1 MIPLYLSRPGLWMPE
16 TKLTNED
23 VLERVRDRYQGPA
36 AQWPLVENGVNLI
49 FKACQSAERF
59 KEQDPT
65 VRIGTMAVRASRD
78 CLAMCNQ
85 APEELDAVIYGGIG
99 RDYLEPATAM
109 EVAGKL
115 GVEQARILDVVG
127 ACTGQLLAITTACAW
142 FHMYDTLHTALIC
155 GAELARDHVVYDIQ
169 SYEEVP
175 YLGAG
180 VTIGDGASAW
190 LLSRRPL
197 PGGCLRIVAAETL
210 ALPQHWQ
217 LSQTPLQGRFSAQSS
232 ELLRVGG
239 EVIQPFHKLWQQ
251 LGWSLD
257 SIEQFLVHQP
267 GQALHQKL
275 LGDVGIAAE
284 RALSVHAIY
293 GNTGSVAVAT
303 AAHEYL
309 KRETPPSGTRLAL
322 LGIGAGLNA
331 CVIAGEW
338 VG

>member
-142 FHMYDTLHTALIC
+142 LLVPTALVYLCPSAAPRVRSLPAIETTLAISHTPAPAPC
-155 GAELARDHVVYDIQ
+155 VWWIKISWPAAKPGRQVGTGTDRLISPNSLGNFPNRPPGPGGLMGALP
-169 SYEEVP
+169 EERP
-175 YLGAG
+175 W
-180 VTIGDGASAW
+180 TEPPTNF
-190 LLSRRPL
+190 LLRWRSLRRPRPA
-197 PGGCLRIVAAETL
+197 PGTNC
-210 ALPQHWQ
+210 
-217 LSQTPLQGRFSAQSS
+217 
-232 ELLRVGG
+232 
-239 EVIQPFHKLWQQ
+239 
-251 LGWSLD
+251 
-257 SIEQFLVHQP
+257 
-267 GQALHQKL
+267 
-275 LGDVGIAAE
+275 
-284 RALSVHAIY
+284 
-293 GNTGSVAVAT
+293 T
-303 AAHEYL
+303 ACSPH
-309 KRETPPSGTRLAL
+309 
-322 LGIGAGLNA
+322 
-331 CVIAGEW
+331 
-338 VG
+338 

>member
-1 MIPLYLSRPGLWMPE
+1 MTPLYLSRPGLWMPE

-23 VLERVRDRYQGPA
+23 VIERVRDRYNGPA
-36 AQWPLVENGVNLI
+36 SQWPLVESGVKLI

-65 VRIGTMAVRASRD
+65 VRFGTMAVRASRE
-78 CLAMCNQ
+78 CLALYDQ
-85 APEELDAVIYGGIG
+85 APEGLDAVIYGGIG

-109 EVAGKL
+109 EVAAKL
-115 GVEQARILDVVG
+115 GVEQARICDVVG
-127 ACTGQLLAITTACAW
+127 ACTGQLMAIITACAW
-142 FHMYDTLHTALIC
+142 FHLYDAMQVALIC
-155 GAELARDHVVYDIQ
+155 GAECARDHLVYDIQ

-217 LSQTPLQGRFSAQSS
+217 LSQTPIEGRFTTQSS

-239 EVIQPFHKLWQQ
+239 EVIQPFHALWQE
-251 LGWSLD
+251 LGWPLD
-257 SIEQFLVHQP
+257 SIAQFLVHQP
-267 GQALHQKL
+267 GQALHQKM
-275 LGDVGIAAE
+275 LGDIGIPAE
-284 RALSVHAIY
+284 RALSVHAQY

-309 KRETPPSGTRLAL
+309 RREAPRAGTRLAL
-322 LGIGAGLNA
+322 LGSGAGLNA

-338 VG
+338 VE